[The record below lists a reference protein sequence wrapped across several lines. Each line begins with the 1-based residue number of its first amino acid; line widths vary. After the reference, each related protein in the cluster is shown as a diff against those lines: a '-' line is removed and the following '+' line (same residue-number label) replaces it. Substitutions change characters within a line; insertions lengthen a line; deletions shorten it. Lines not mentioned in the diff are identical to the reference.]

1 MCPAFPWTV
10 IGAAMNE
17 YLPQLLLAWSIQAM
31 GIVAPGP
38 SVMLIL
44 GVATSRGRLPALVTA
59 FGVACGSIILASAT
73 VLGITA
79 IFAEV
84 ASVMTAI
91 RFIGA
96 GYLLWLAYKAF
107 RNAVAAPDL
116 HLRPMPS
123 VSAWRAGMTGFSLQI
138 TNPKAI
144 LFWLAIAGVGGVGNA
159 PAPVIALFIAG
170 AFVNS
175 FVGHGAY
182 ALLLSSGPVRRVY
195 FRFRRGIEAALGGFF
210 AVASYTLATAR

>member
-1 MCPAFPWTV
+1 
-10 IGAAMNE
+10 MNE

-31 GIVAPGP
+31 GILAPGP

-44 GVATSRGRLPALVTA
+44 GVATGRGRLPAVVTA

-84 ASVMTAI
+84 ATLMTAI

-96 GYLLWLAYKAF
+96 AYLLWLAWKAF
-107 RNAVAAPDL
+107 RNAINAPEL
-116 HLRPMPS
+116 HMRQVRS
-123 VSAWRAGMTGFSLQI
+123 VSAWRAGLNGFTLQI

-144 LFWLAIAGVGGVGNA
+144 LFWLAIASVGGVGNA
-159 PAPVIALFIAG
+159 PAYVIAIVIAG

-175 FVGHGAY
+175 FIGHGGY

-195 FRFRRGIEAALGGFF
+195 FRFRRWVEAALGGFF
-210 AVASYTLATAR
+210 AVASYTLATSR

>member
-1 MCPAFPWTV
+1 
-10 IGAAMNE
+10 MNE

-31 GIVAPGP
+31 GILAPGP

-44 GVATSRGRLPALVTA
+44 GVATGRGRLPAVVTA

-84 ASVMTAI
+84 ATLMTAI

-96 GYLLWLAYKAF
+96 AYLLWLAWKAF
-107 RNAVAAPDL
+107 RNAINAPEL
-116 HLRPMPS
+116 HMRQVRS
-123 VSAWRAGMTGFSLQI
+123 VSAWRAGLNGFTLQI

-144 LFWLAIAGVGGVGNA
+144 LFWLAIASVGGVGNA
-159 PAPVIALFIAG
+159 PAYVIAIFIAG

-175 FVGHGAY
+175 FIGHGGY

-195 FRFRRGIEAALGGFF
+195 FRFRRWVEAALGGFF
-210 AVASYTLATAR
+210 AVASYTLATSR